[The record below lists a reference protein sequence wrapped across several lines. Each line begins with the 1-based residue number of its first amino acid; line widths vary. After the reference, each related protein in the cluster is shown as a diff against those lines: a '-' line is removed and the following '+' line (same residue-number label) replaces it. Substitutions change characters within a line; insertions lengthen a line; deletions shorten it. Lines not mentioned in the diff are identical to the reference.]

1 MGVTDGTI
9 TNTKYAEVVS
19 TEQGTAGPANAGW
32 YMRVSDG
39 SGDLAAVSGLNQL
52 LVTTGL
58 ESAITTFSGASA
70 LSNGTTAAM
79 GSAKSNIS
87 MVITAGAG
95 VSAGVVALEVSQ
107 DNTNWYRH
115 TTTVTL
121 TAPGVTQITMSGFA
135 FRFARGVITTAITG
149 GTVGATIMAT

>member
-52 LVTTGL
+52 LVTTGI
-58 ESAITTFSGASA
+58 ESAITSFTNASA
-70 LSNGTTAAM
+70 LSNGTTAAL
-79 GSAKSNIS
+79 GSAKANITCV
-87 MVITAGAG
+87 VIAGAG
-95 VSAGVVALEVSQ
+95 VSAGAVALETSQ
-107 DNTNWYRH
+107 DNTNWVRTSPV
-115 TTTVTL
+115 TTSAPGTQAITVTG
-121 TAPGVTQITMSGFA
+121 AY
-135 FRFARGVITTAITG
+135 RFARAVITTAITG
-149 GTVGATIMAT
+149 GTISATIMAA